1 MRAHDATY
9 RIARSSVSAPRV
21 VLPKEVELD
30 VKNSP
35 SASLE
40 EKRRMMELLK
50 QFEEDSLDDSP
61 LLDDSDNDNEGEQAA
76 DDLQT
81 RMQNLDLDTASSD
94 ELWAALTPTE
104 RERFLCAVNDPHSEL
119 AQQLLASEQLEKAQV
134 EPWWEP
140 EFPSPVDE
148 RPSPLGMPA
157 SPTSTRRN
165 PSRKPSIMSI
175 PESLTRQAA
184 TSAVSG
190 PLLLYNICALCI
202 AYAYTIRRFAWS
214 PLSSL
219 SESNPDRVAVRQSIT
234 RLAPF
239 LADRR
244 STMIHMS
251 LLAVVTDLWSHFPS
265 NHANPQLFSLLLRDS
280 AAFLR
285 PATVTVV
292 TPQDL
297 EEHPSPNA
305 LRVLSDMA
313 ALFTEAQDSTRN
325 RPTSGVPQ
333 KAKPNHVVHKLTFYA
348 AHVLGTPGSMLRVL
362 ADEAIV
368 RAKSLENEAKQA
380 AGSGSTMVET

>member
-1 MRAHDATY
+1 MVEEKVEELVIVSSPRETESVSTTPCAILHGMRAHDATY

-94 ELWAALTPTE
+94 KLWAALTPTE

-165 PSRKPSIMSI
+165 PSHKPSIMSI

-190 PLLLYNICALCI
+190 PLLLYNICAL
-202 AYAYTIRRFAWS
+202 W
-214 PLSSL
+214 
-219 SESNPDRVAVRQSIT
+219 
-234 RLAPF
+234 
-239 LADRR
+239 
-244 STMIHMS
+244 
-251 LLAVVTDLWSHFPS
+251 
-265 NHANPQLFSLLLRDS
+265 
-280 AAFLR
+280 
-285 PATVTVV
+285 
-292 TPQDL
+292 
-297 EEHPSPNA
+297 
-305 LRVLSDMA
+305 
-313 ALFTEAQDSTRN
+313 
-325 RPTSGVPQ
+325 
-333 KAKPNHVVHKLTFYA
+333 
-348 AHVLGTPGSMLRVL
+348 
-362 ADEAIV
+362 
-368 RAKSLENEAKQA
+368 
-380 AGSGSTMVET
+380 